1 MIKICKYLSKSEW
14 FQLFLGLIFIVA
26 GVYLQL
32 KLPDYMADITTLV
45 ETPGSKMHDVWV
57 AGGKMLGVSF
67 AAMITTVAVGFI
79 TARVAASF
87 TQRLR

>member
-45 ETPGSKMHDVWV
+45 ETIIH
-57 AGGKMLGVSF
+57 AE
-67 AAMITTVAVGFI
+67 AALA
-79 TARVAASF
+79 
-87 TQRLR
+87 